1 MKQEKL
7 KILASELWNLEQKCQ
22 NGEEISE
29 NMDKMMNIANK
40 LSVNELLQLAD
51 FMESS
56 NCKI

>member
-40 LSVNELLQLAD
+40 LSVTELLQLAD

>member
-40 LSVNELLQLAD
+40 LSITELLQLAD